1 MDDSVKHYQETGELP
16 PEDHRIAKLTQFAQV
31 LITDASELQKQ
42 ISTAKTQCKRDFYGK
57 KMKKVRNEL
66 TQVLS
71 TMEIL
76 KLTTKG
82 TGHAVKTV
90 SEASPV

>member
-16 PEDHRIAKLTQFAQV
+16 PEDHRITKLNQVAQV
-31 LITDASELQKQ
+31 LITTASELQKL
-42 ISTAKTQCKRDFYGK
+42 ISSAKTQAKRDFYGK

-76 KLTTKG
+76 KLTSTG

-90 SEASPV
+90 SEVSPV